1 VTAHRAPRI
10 AAAIALVLAVGTQP
24 LAAEVPCGALAPARR
39 EAVRR
44 GTEHLKIFF
53 EGEEKRAALGTDA
66 VSIFLELGETAADE
80 PIREAAFRAARRLAA
95 PLLRSYAT
103 PGGLDARESLM
114 GALWLLPDSRAL
126 HLSKE
131 FSLRL
136 LLSSVLSRV
145 SGRDPDETYYG
156 ARVDPARLSA
166 LDGDALFNLL
176 IDAYTVERARLACP
190 ELPAPAF
197 GLGGVLRFAFA
208 RPYASFGASDD
219 GRADDDFYLA
229 THVAYVLS
237 DYSRIRLDRADLG
250 PVVSYLHA
258 QVGHVL
264 ASRDTEAAA
273 EIADVLRQTGETDAD
288 ADVCRLTRL
297 LLETQQPD
305 GSWPRADPD
314 DAYDVVHPTWVAV
327 HALRE
332 RSFLPGGAWAERM
345 RPLLAAPAKR
355 R

>member
-1 VTAHRAPRI
+1 M
-10 AAAIALVLAVGTQP
+10 
-24 LAAEVPCGALAPARR
+24 EY
-39 EAVRR
+39 
-44 GTEHLKIFF
+44 LKTFF
-53 EGEEKRAALGTDA
+53 EREENREALGTDA
-66 VSIFLELGETAADE
+66 VSIFLELGETAAD
-80 PIREAAFRAARRLAA
+80 PDVRENALREARRLAA
-95 PLLRSYAT
+95 PLVRSYVK

-114 GALWLLPDSRAL
+114 GALSLLPDSGAL
-126 HLSKE
+126 HFSKE

-136 LLSSVLSRV
+136 FSSVLSRV
-145 SGRDPDETYYG
+145 SGRDPDEAYYG
-156 ARVDPARLSA
+156 ERIDPARVPA

-176 IDAYTVERARLACP
+176 IDAYTVERARLAFP
-190 ELPAPAF
+190 ELPAPALGF
-197 GLGGVLRFAFA
+197 GTVLRFALA

-229 THVAYVLS
+229 SHVGYVLS

-250 PVVSYLHA
+250 PIVPYLRA
-258 QVGHVL
+258 QVEHVL

-297 LLETQQPD
+297 LLETQRPD
-305 GSWPRADPD
+305 GSWPRTDPD

-332 RSFLPGGAWAERM
+332 RTFLPGGAWAERM
-345 RPLLAAPAKR
+345 RALLAAPAR
-355 R
+355 APGSR